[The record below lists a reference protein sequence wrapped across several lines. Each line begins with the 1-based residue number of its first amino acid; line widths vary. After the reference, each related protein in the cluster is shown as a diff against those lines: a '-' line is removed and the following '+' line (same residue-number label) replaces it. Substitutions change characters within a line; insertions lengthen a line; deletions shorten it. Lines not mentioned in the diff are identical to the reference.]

1 MDKEEII
8 TDEIFPFDPIPHEDI
23 TACIQAMGV
32 IEDMDTVLMSE
43 EEVEMVNS
51 IKRMLKTLKQRSHLT
66 ISFRECNM
74 NSRNRFIRTKWL
86 QRKPLFKT

>member
-8 TDEIFPFDPIPHEDI
+8 TDEIFPFDPTPHEDI

-43 EEVEMVNS
+43 EEVEMVNG
-51 IKRMLKTLKQRSHLT
+51 IKKMSLLITYQALKEIFEGSQYGNKEST
-66 ISFRECNM
+66 
-74 NSRNRFIRTKWL
+74 
-86 QRKPLFKT
+86 

>member
-32 IEDMDTVLMSE
+32 VEDMDTVLLSE
-43 EEVEMVNS
+43 DEAEMVEK
-51 IKRMLKTLKQRSHLT
+51 IKRMSLLITYQALKEIFEASQYG
-66 ISFRECNM
+66 N
-74 NSRNRFIRTKWL
+74 N
-86 QRKPLFKT
+86 KPTQG

>member
-1 MDKEEII
+1 MDINEILDD
-8 TDEIFPFDPIPHEDI
+8 TLEFDPTPHEDI

-51 IKRMLKTLKQRSHLT
+51 IKRMSLLITYQALKEIFEGSQYGNKEST
-66 ISFRECNM
+66 
-74 NSRNRFIRTKWL
+74 
-86 QRKPLFKT
+86 

>member
-43 EEVEMVNS
+43 EEVEMVNG
-51 IKRMLKTLKQRSHLT
+51 IKRMSLLITYQALKEIFEGSQYGNNQPT
-66 ISFRECNM
+66 
-74 NSRNRFIRTKWL
+74 
-86 QRKPLFKT
+86 